1 MPKNSPLNTACNVTF
16 YRLPPRVE
24 MLLEEDDYD
33 GAFEKLTRIVEKGSQ
48 GTATLRILNQDFWK
62 MHVTKF
68 L

>member
-1 MPKNSPLNTACNVTF
+1 
-16 YRLPPRVE
+16 